1 LLQQTNKNN
10 ATSTYTT
17 AEAIE
22 FIRLAFDADGF
33 LIKPKS
39 RKNKATARAIL
50 DSGLNLYQVYVDGYH
65 AHDAML
71 IIAYPD
77 RDI

>member
-1 LLQQTNKNN
+1 M
-10 ATSTYTT
+10 STYTT

-50 DSGLNLYQVYVDGYH
+50 DSGLNLYQVYVDGYD
-65 AHDAML
+65 AHISMM
-71 IIAYPD
+71 IIANPNQA
-77 RDI
+77 I